1 MSRDEEAFE
10 RLAPPRKGEWRSLFV
25 EQEQTFDDYAAAC
38 ANRKSAARFRFLLQ
52 PLGSAAERHGAM
64 FDRMREY
71 AEAFF
76 GLDARILDPLPLP
89 GRAHVSV
96 RDQHNSSMILDQL
109 AGLVPAEALVFMG
122 VADRDLFARGK
133 NYVFGEGNLER
144 RVGVCSLARLDP
156 ADPARFERRALKL
169 LTHEAGHLLSI
180 AHCTTR
186 PCVMQGSNT
195 LEESD
200 GQPLSVCPVDLRK
213 LEWNTGVDREE
224 RARKL
229 REFWRS

>member
-1 MSRDEEAFE
+1 MSRGEEGFE

-25 EQEQTFDDYAAAC
+25 EQEQTFDDYTAAC
-38 ANRKSAARFRFLLQ
+38 ANRKSADRFRFVLQ
-52 PLGSAAERHGAM
+52 PLGSAAARHGATIGRLR
-64 FDRMREY
+64 DY

-76 GLDARILDPLPLP
+76 GLEARVLDPLPLP
-89 GRAHVSV
+89 DRAHVPP
-96 RDQHNSSMILDQL
+96 RDQHNSSMILDEL
-109 AGLVPAEALVFMG
+109 AGLLPADALVYMG

-169 LTHEAGHLLSI
+169 LTHEAGHILSI
-180 AHCTTR
+180 AHCVTR

-200 GQPLSVCPVDLRK
+200 GQPLSLCPVDLRK
-213 LEWNTGVDREE
+213 LEWNTGLDREE
-224 RARKL
+224 RERRL
-229 REFWRS
+229 RDFWRS